1 MDINARLILTETY
14 SSRYAELL
22 KFASNVHSKQDST
35 DLVADSYLHIM
46 NISDERLNNYLTKRK
61 PYNFIISCIYNLA
74 KDLRHKNSKVILK
87 EDFVELIEEE
97 ENRHDL
103 ELINKLVSELPS
115 DEHLTITS
123 LALGKYEAKS
133 TGLSR
138 MTIHRTKKRIQKKI
152 KTKYYGNH

>member
-46 NISDERLNNYLTKRK
+46 NISDERLNNYLAKRK

-123 LALGKYEAKS
+123 LALGKYEAIS
-133 TGLSR
+133 TGMCR

-152 KTKYYGNH
+152 KTKYYENR

>member
-1 MDINARLILTETY
+1 VSINARLILNQTY
-14 SSRYAELL
+14 STRYAELI

-46 NISDERLNNYLTKRK
+46 NISDERLNNYLAKRK

-87 EDFVELIEEE
+87 EDFSDLVQEED
-97 ENRHDL
+97 NKHDL
-103 ELINKLVSELPS
+103 ELINKLVSELPP

-123 LALGKYEAKS
+123 LAIGKYEAIS
-133 TGLSR
+133 TGMCR

-152 KTKYYGNH
+152 KNKYYENR

>member
-1 MDINARLILTETY
+1 MSINARLILNQTY

-46 NISDERLNNYLTKRK
+46 NISDERLNNYLAKRK

-74 KDLRHKNSKVILK
+74 KDLRHKKSKVILQ
-87 EDFVELIEEE
+87 EDFSDLIQEE
-97 ENRHDL
+97 ENKHDL
-103 ELINKLVSELPS
+103 ELINKLVSELPP

-123 LALGKYEAKS
+123 LAIGKYEAIS
-133 TGLSR
+133 TGMCR

-152 KTKYYGNH
+152 KTKYYENR

>member
-22 KFASNVHSKQDST
+22 KFASNVHSKQYST
-35 DLVADSYLHIM
+35 DLVADSYIRIM
-46 NISDERLNNYLTKRK
+46 NISDERLNNYLAKRK
-61 PYNFIISCIYNLA
+61 PYNFIISCIYNLS
-74 KDLRHKNSKVILK
+74 KDLRCKNSKVILK

>member
-1 MDINARLILTETY
+1 MILKEVY
-14 SSRYAELL
+14 STKYDELL

-35 DLVADSYLHIM
+35 DLVADSYIRIM
-46 NISDERLNNYLTKRK
+46 NISDERLNNYLAKRK

-138 MTIHRTKKRIQKKI
+138 MTIHRTKKRIRKKI
-152 KTKYYGNH
+152 KTKYYENR

>member
-1 MDINARLILTETY
+1 MSINARLILNQTY

-74 KDLRHKNSKVILK
+74 KDLRHKNSKVILQ
-87 EDFVELIEEE
+87 EDFSDLIQEE
-97 ENRHDL
+97 ENKHDL
-103 ELINKLVSELPS
+103 ELINKLVSELPP

-123 LALGKYEAKS
+123 LAIGKYEAIS
-133 TGLSR
+133 TGMCR

-152 KTKYYGNH
+152 KTKYYGYH

>member
-1 MDINARLILTETY
+1 LILNQTY

-35 DLVADSYLHIM
+35 DLVADSYIRIM
-46 NISDERLNNYLTKRK
+46 NISDERLNNYLAKRK
-61 PYNFIISCIYNLA
+61 PYNFIISCIYNLS
-74 KDLRHKNSKVILK
+74 KDLRCKNSKVILK

-138 MTIHRTKKRIQKKI
+138 MTIHRTKKRIRKKI
-152 KTKYYGNH
+152 KTKYYENR

>member
-1 MDINARLILTETY
+1 MSINARLILNQTY

-74 KDLRHKNSKVILK
+74 KDLRHKNSKVILQ
-87 EDFVELIEEE
+87 EDFSDLIQEE
-97 ENRHDL
+97 ENKHDL
-103 ELINKLVSELPS
+103 ELINKLVSELPP

-123 LALGKYEAKS
+123 LAIGKYEAIS
-133 TGLSR
+133 TGMCR

-152 KTKYYGNH
+152 KTKYYGNN

>member
-1 MDINARLILTETY
+1 VSINARLILNQTY

-46 NISDERLNNYLTKRK
+46 NISDERLNNYLAKRK

-87 EDFVELIEEE
+87 EDFSDLIQEE
-97 ENRHDL
+97 ENKHDL

-138 MTIHRTKKRIQKKI
+138 MTIHRTKKRIRKKI
-152 KTKYYGNH
+152 KTKYYENR

>member
-1 MDINARLILTETY
+1 MILNQTY

-35 DLVADSYLHIM
+35 DLVADSYIRIM
-46 NISDERLNNYLTKRK
+46 NISDERLNNYLAKRK
-61 PYNFIISCIYNLA
+61 PYNFIISCIYNLS
-74 KDLRHKNSKVILK
+74 KDLRCKNSKVILK

-138 MTIHRTKKRIQKKI
+138 MTIHRTKKRIRKKI
-152 KTKYYGNH
+152 KTKYYENR

>member
-1 MDINARLILTETY
+1 MGINARLILNQTY

-35 DLVADSYLHIM
+35 DLVADSYIRIM

-74 KDLRHKNSKVILK
+74 KDLRYKNSKVLLK
-87 EDFVELIEEE
+87 EDFSDLVQED
-97 ENRHDL
+97 ENKHDL
-103 ELINKLVSELPS
+103 ELINKLVSELPA

-138 MTIHRTKKRIQKKI
+138 MTIHRTKKRIRKKI
-152 KTKYYGNH
+152 KTKYYENR

>member
-1 MDINARLILTETY
+1 MILKEVY
-14 SSRYAELL
+14 STKYDELL

-46 NISDERLNNYLTKRK
+46 NISDERLNNYLAKRK

-138 MTIHRTKKRIQKKI
+138 MTIHRTKKRIRKKI
-152 KTKYYGNH
+152 KTKYYENR

>member
-46 NISDERLNNYLTKRK
+46 NISDERLNNYLAKRK
-61 PYNFIISCIYNLA
+61 PYNFIISCIYNLS
-74 KDLRHKNSKVILK
+74 KDLRCKNSKVILK

-152 KTKYYGNH
+152 KTKYYENR

>member
-35 DLVADSYLHIM
+35 DLVADSYIHIM
-46 NISDERLNNYLTKRK
+46 NISDERLNNYLAKRK

-123 LALGKYEAKS
+123 LALGKYEAIS
-133 TGLSR
+133 TGMCR

-152 KTKYYGNH
+152 KTKYYENR

>member
-35 DLVADSYLHIM
+35 DLVADSYIRIM

>member
-1 MDINARLILTETY
+1 VDINARLILTETY

-46 NISDERLNNYLTKRK
+46 NISDERLNNYLAKRK
-61 PYNFIISCIYNLA
+61 PYNFIISCIYNLS
-74 KDLRHKNSKVILK
+74 KDLRCKNSKVILK

-152 KTKYYGNH
+152 KTKYYENR

>member
-1 MDINARLILTETY
+1 MILTDTY
-14 SSRYAELL
+14 STRYAELL

-35 DLVADSYLHIM
+35 DLVADSYIHIM

-74 KDLRHKNSKVILK
+74 KDLRHKTSKVILK
-87 EDFVELIEEE
+87 EDFSDLVQEE
-97 ENRHDL
+97 ENKHDL
-103 ELINKLVSELPS
+103 DLINKLVSELPP

-123 LALGKYEAKS
+123 LAIGKYEAKS
-133 TGLSR
+133 TGMCR

-152 KTKYYGNH
+152 KTKYYGNN

>member
-1 MDINARLILTETY
+1 MSINARLILNQTY
-14 SSRYAELL
+14 STKYDELL

-46 NISDERLNNYLTKRK
+46 NISDERLNNYLAKRK

-74 KDLRHKNSKVILK
+74 KDLRHKNSKVLLK
-87 EDFVELIEEE
+87 EDFSDLIQEE
-97 ENRHDL
+97 ENKHDL

-152 KTKYYGNH
+152 KTKYYGYH

>member
-1 MDINARLILTETY
+1 VDINARLILTETY

-46 NISDERLNNYLTKRK
+46 NISDERLNNYLAKRK
-61 PYNFIISCIYNLA
+61 PYNFIISCIYNLS

-152 KTKYYGNH
+152 KTKYYENR

>member
-1 MDINARLILTETY
+1 
-14 SSRYAELL
+14 
-22 KFASNVHSKQDST
+22 
-35 DLVADSYLHIM
+35 M
-46 NISDERLNNYLTKRK
+46 NISDEILNNYLAKRK

-87 EDFVELIEEE
+87 EDFSDLIQEE
-97 ENRHDL
+97 ENKHDL

-138 MTIHRTKKRIQKKI
+138 MTIHRTKKRIRKKI
-152 KTKYYGNH
+152 KTKYYENR

>member
-1 MDINARLILTETY
+1 MSINARLILNQTY

-35 DLVADSYLHIM
+35 DLVADSYLRIM

-74 KDLRHKNSKVILK
+74 KDLRHKNSKVILQ
-87 EDFVELIEEE
+87 EDFSDLIQEE
-97 ENRHDL
+97 ENKHDL
-103 ELINKLVSELPS
+103 ELINKLVSELPP

-123 LALGKYEAKS
+123 LAIGKYEAIS
-133 TGLSR
+133 TGMCR

-152 KTKYYGNH
+152 KTKYYGYH

>member
-1 MDINARLILTETY
+1 MSINARLILTETY
-14 SSRYAELL
+14 STRYAELL

-35 DLVADSYLHIM
+35 DLVADSYIHIM
-46 NISDERLNNYLTKRK
+46 NISDERLNNYLAKRK
-61 PYNFIISCIYNLA
+61 PYNFIISCIYNLS
-74 KDLRHKNSKVILK
+74 KDLRCKNSKVILK

-152 KTKYYGNH
+152 KTKYYENR

>member
-1 MDINARLILTETY
+1 MSINARLILNQTY

-35 DLVADSYLHIM
+35 DLVADSYIRIM
-46 NISDERLNNYLTKRK
+46 NISDERLNNYLAKRK
-61 PYNFIISCIYNLA
+61 PYNFIISCIYNLS
-74 KDLRHKNSKVILK
+74 KDLRCKNSKVILK

-138 MTIHRTKKRIQKKI
+138 MTIHRTKKRIRKKI
-152 KTKYYGNH
+152 KTKYYENR